1 MGRKA
6 RPKPEFLSE
15 KLLRIRI
22 ALGLSQ
28 DGIIETM
35 GLTESITRNRISEY
49 ELGFE
54 PPLPTLLHYAHLAN
68 VYVDVLID
76 DELDLPAKLPSS
88 ERSAGVKRKKRPTP
102 N

>member
-6 RPKPEFLSE
+6 RPRPKFLAE
-15 KLLRIRI
+15 KLLRIRT
-22 ALGLSQ
+22 ALDLSQ
-28 DGIIETM
+28 DGVIEKM
-35 GLTESITRNRISEY
+35 GLAESLTRNRISEY

-76 DELDLPAKLPSS
+76 DELELPTKLPSL
-88 ERSAGVKRKKRPTP
+88 ERSAGVKRKKRAIQ